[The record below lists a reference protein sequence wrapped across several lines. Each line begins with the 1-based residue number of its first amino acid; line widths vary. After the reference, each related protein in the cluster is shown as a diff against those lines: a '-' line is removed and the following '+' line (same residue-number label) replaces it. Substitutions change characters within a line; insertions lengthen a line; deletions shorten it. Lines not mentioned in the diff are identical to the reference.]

1 MYTVNLSSPVVDI
14 PIGAVSPTSLTQV
27 RSQSDAGCFA
37 TGRAGV
43 HIGGA
48 MVFYLTYTHIH
59 IYAGC
64 FATGRAG
71 VHIPIGGAMVCPIG
85 GAGVH
90 IGGVPVFTGRSCRS
104 CSCGVT
110 VSRSQ
115 HAAHRQ
121 APGTVPLAINFS
133 RPSEVKEF
141 AFVFCTIIWS
151 RPLSWWSNA
160 FGRVSMVPQGG
171 KGISFTKTWYHSRYY
186 IGDDNTA
193 ISYKKGDEKQVQLDH
208 QR

>member
-1 MYTVNLSSPVVDI
+1 MNLSSPVVDI

-43 HIGGA
+43 HI
-48 MVFYLTYTHIH
+48 
-59 IYAGC
+59 
-64 FATGRAG
+64 
-71 VHIPIGGAMVCPIG
+71 PIGGAMVCPIG

-90 IGGVPVFTGRSCRS
+90 IGGVSVFYLTGRSCRS

-160 FGRVSMVPQGG
+160 FGRVSIVPQGG
-171 KGISFTKTWYHSRYY
+171 KGISFTRTWYRSRYY
-186 IGDDNTA
+186 IEDDNTA
-193 ISYKKGDEKQVQLDH
+193 ISYTKGDEKQVQLDH
-208 QR
+208 QRRDEEADGWRGDP

>member
-1 MYTVNLSSPVVDI
+1 MSVVSLSSPVVDI

-48 MVFYLTYTHIH
+48 MVFYLT
-59 IYAGC
+59 
-64 FATGRAG
+64 
-71 VHIPIGGAMVCPIG
+71 
-85 GAGVH
+85 
-90 IGGVPVFTGRSCRS
+90 GRSCRS

-141 AFVFCTIIWS
+141 AFVVCTKS
-151 RPLSWWSNA
+151 
-160 FGRVSMVPQGG
+160 FGAGPRLGG
-171 KGISFTKTWYHSRYY
+171 PMLLGGCPWCRKEEKGSHLREHGISPDIIY
-186 IGDDNTA
+186 
-193 ISYKKGDEKQVQLDH
+193 
-208 QR
+208 